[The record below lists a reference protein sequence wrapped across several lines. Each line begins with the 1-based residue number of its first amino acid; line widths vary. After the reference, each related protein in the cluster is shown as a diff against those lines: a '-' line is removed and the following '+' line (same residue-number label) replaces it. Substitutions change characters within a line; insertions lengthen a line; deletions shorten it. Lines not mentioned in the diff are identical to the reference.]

1 MADQEL
7 RSLMERLRAT
17 MDESEVSEQ
26 QRAMLEKLEYHLHNE
41 GEPDPEEPSLR
52 ESVEVLIEDLSV
64 DHPRSA
70 SVARSVLEA
79 LASMGI

>member
-26 QRAMLEKLEYHLHNE
+26 QRAMLEKVEYHLHNE

>member
-64 DHPRSA
+64 EHPRSA
-70 SVARSVLEA
+70 SVARSILEA

>member
-7 RSLMERLRAT
+7 RSLLERLRAT
-17 MDESEVSEQ
+17 MDESEVSDQ
-26 QRAMLEKLEYHLHNE
+26 QRALLEKVEYHLHNE

-52 ESVEVLIEDLSV
+52 ESVEILIEDLSV

>member
-7 RSLMERLRAT
+7 RNLLERLRAT

-26 QRAMLEKLEYHLHNE
+26 QRAMLEKVEYHLHNE
-41 GEPDPEEPSLR
+41 GEPDPEEPSMR
-52 ESVEVLIEDLSV
+52 ESVEVLIEDLSAE
-64 DHPRSA
+64 HPRSA

-79 LASMGI
+79 LAAMGI

>member
-26 QRAMLEKLEYHLHNE
+26 QRVLLEKVEFHLHNE
-41 GEPDPEEPSLR
+41 GEPDPEEPSMR
-52 ESVEVLIEDLSV
+52 EAVEVLIEALSAE
-64 DHPRSA
+64 HPRSA
-70 SVARSVLEA
+70 SLARSVLEA

>member
-7 RSLMERLRAT
+7 RSLLERLRAT

-26 QRAMLEKLEYHLHNE
+26 QRAMLEKVEYHLHNE

>member
-52 ESVEVLIEDLSV
+52 ESVELLIEDLSV

>member
-70 SVARSVLEA
+70 SVARSILEA

>member
-52 ESVEVLIEDLSV
+52 ESVELLIEDLSA